1 MEVFKFCNIVVFFQL
16 SGGLNPSKGEEEG
29 VTSEGELV
37 EKLLSKYHKH
47 GRPVLDVS
55 IQSWTRILAQDPND

>member
-1 MEVFKFCNIVVFFQL
+1 MEVFKFCNIVVFLQL
-16 SGGLNPSKGEEEG
+16 SGGLNPSNGEEVG

-37 EKLLSKYHKH
+37 EKH